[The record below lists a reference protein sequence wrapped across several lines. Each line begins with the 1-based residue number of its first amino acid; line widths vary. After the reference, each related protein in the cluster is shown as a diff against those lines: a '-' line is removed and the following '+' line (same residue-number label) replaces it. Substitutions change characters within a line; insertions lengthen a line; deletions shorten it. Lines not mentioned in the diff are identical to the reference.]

1 MQIQEAG
8 KGDVTIT
15 NDGATILKR
24 MQVLHPTA
32 KMVKIV
38 GYVSFVA
45 VGFARIM
52 QFLFA
57 SLQKLLKLCCG
68 DSW

>member
-1 MQIQEAG
+1 MCKILLRQHYLRNYLNNSTDVSVQIQEAG

-38 GYVSFVA
+38 VYVHF
-45 VGFARIM
+45 
-52 QFLFA
+52 
-57 SLQKLLKLCCG
+57 
-68 DSW
+68 